1 MSGSSIFGRRSEH
14 EKDETR
20 PVLSLRARLTT
31 LVPAMSERPVFRA
44 RKADYG
50 SGGAKSPESPV
61 LQRRRG
67 YAATVAPPGSEQIRE
82 DYSRL
87 GESHRRV
94 KNPTSVTGST
104 QEAAVL

>member
-1 MSGSSIFGRRSEH
+1 
-14 EKDETR
+14 
-20 PVLSLRARLTT
+20 LRT
-31 LVPAMSERPVFRA
+31 
-44 RKADYG
+44 
-50 SGGAKSPESPV
+50 
-61 LQRRRG
+61 
-67 YAATVAPPGSEQIRE
+67 PGSEQIRE